1 MSSGDSKTM
10 PPGGRSTP
18 ASAQLC
24 DHSSVNSDDDPEARI
39 RELER
44 PLSDFT
50 GPVEL
55 TVSSGAVDGQAPPRS
70 GHGRGLT
77 IVVSA
82 MSAAVVIA
90 GAFAVFLFSQDS
102 TRSEPGRPTTPSGFT
117 PIPLPSESAP
127 APVPEPPMVPEP
139 PIAAPPAVPVPDGG
153 VTITIAGAGENKTL
167 ACAGRY
173 VSVSGVSNTVEL
185 TGQCAGLTVS
195 GIGNVIT
202 VDATPKVTASGLNNR
217 VTYRSG
223 NPVISTSGFDNVVER
238 G

>member
-1 MSSGDSKTM
+1 MN
-10 PPGGRSTP
+10 
-18 ASAQLC
+18 A
-24 DHSSVNSDDDPEARI
+24 DDDPEARI

-44 PLSDFT
+44 PLSDSA

-55 TVSSGAVDGQAPPRS
+55 TAPSGAVDGQAPPGS
-70 GHGRGLT
+70 GNSRGLA
-77 IVVSA
+77 IVVTV
-82 MSAAVVIA
+82 MAAVVVMA
-90 GAFAVFLFSQDS
+90 GAFAVFLFAHDL
-102 TRSEPGRPTTPSGFT
+102 TGSEPGRPTTPSGFT
-117 PIPLPSESAP
+117 PIPLPSG
-127 APVPEPPMVPEP
+127 
-139 PIAAPPAVPVPDGG
+139 AAPPAIPVPDSS

-167 ACAGRY
+167 ACDGRY

-202 VDATPKVTASGLNNR
+202 VDSTPKVTASGLNNR

-223 NPVISTSGFDNVVER
+223 NPEVSTSGFDNVVER